1 MADVSFENRVAI
13 VTGAGN
19 GLGKA
24 YALEL
29 GKRGAKV
36 VVNDLGGAVDG
47 SGSANSPADDV
58 VNEIIEN
65 GGEAVANYDSVGT
78 KDGGES
84 IVQTA
89 IDSFG
94 TVDAVINNA
103 GILRDKTLFNME
115 ESDWDAIMAV
125 HLKGHFNCT
134 KPFVCYIRETNRL
147 NCKIINM
154 SSVSGLIGNFGQT
167 NYGAAKAGIAG
178 FSRSLSIEMAKYKC
192 TVNTI
197 SPGAATRLTIDLMK
211 AAGREVDE
219 SDWKQGPQQI
229 APVITWL
236 CSEEANEVTNQIFH
250 ISQGNVGIMQQPAVI
265 KSYKSDDIWS
275 LEKLNNVMPE
285 LIEAKKLH
293 DIEVEKKGEPI

>member
-103 GILRDKTLFNME
+103 GILRDKSFANMSE
-115 ESDWDAIMAV
+115 EEFSLIIEV
-125 HLKGHFNCT
+125 HLKGT
-134 KPFVCYIRETNRL
+134 YFVTQPAF
-147 NCKIINM
+147 KIMKENNYGRIVNVA
-154 SSVSGLIGNFGQT
+154 SPSGLFGNFGQT
-167 NYGAAKAGIAG
+167 NYGAAKMGIVGLTNVLA
-178 FSRSLSIEMAKYKC
+178 IEGAKYNIK
-192 TVNTI
+192 VNVIAPT
-197 SPGAATRLTIDLMK
+197 AYTRMTEALLGEEYGKLFSAELVTPMVTYLASEACEPTHEIFGV
-211 AAGREVDE
+211 AAGRFARIGIITHEGYVNTEATAEDIASNIEEIRTIKDGSYPLSNEDE
-219 SDWKQGPQQI
+219 LMLIQKAI
-229 APVITWL
+229 
-236 CSEEANEVTNQIFH
+236 
-250 ISQGNVGIMQQPAVI
+250 QGN
-265 KSYKSDDIWS
+265 
-275 LEKLNNVMPE
+275 
-285 LIEAKKLH
+285 
-293 DIEVEKKGEPI
+293 

>member
-147 NCKIINM
+147 NCTIINM

-178 FSRSLSIEMAKYKC
+178 FSRSLSMEMAKYKC

-285 LIEAKKLH
+285 LMEAKKLH
-293 DIEVEKKGEPI
+293 DKEVEKKGEPI